1 MRLFLS
7 LEENDW
13 ITVKE
18 LLVKHQKTNE
28 SHPLIE
34 KIIQTITW
42 QTSLIERVYK
52 FLKDNNLNP
61 IFLPLRNDFQ
71 SMKGGETL
79 IKYMSRYKG
88 SSGEGVSAF
97 RKDYNN
103 WINKTHS
110 IQKEVTQ

>member
-7 LEENDW
+7 LDENDW
-13 ITVKE
+13 ITVKQ
-18 LLVKHQKTNE
+18 LLIKYQQTDEKD
-28 SHPLIE
+28 PLIE

-42 QTSLIERVYK
+42 QTSLIERVYG
-52 FLKDNNLNP
+52 FLKDNNSNP

-71 SMKGGETL
+71 LMKGGETL

-110 IQKEVTQ
+110 IQKEVKQ

>member
-1 MRLFLS
+1 MRLCLS
-7 LEENDW
+7 LDENDW

-18 LLVKHQKTNE
+18 LLVKYQQTNE
-28 SHPLIE
+28 SNSLIQE
-34 KIIQTITW
+34 IIKTITW

-52 FLKDNNLNP
+52 FLKNNNLNP

-88 SSGEGVSAF
+88 TSGDGVSAF
-97 RKDYNN
+97 RKDYNI
-103 WINKTHS
+103 WINEVHL
-110 IQKEVTQ
+110 IQRKEK

>member
-7 LEENDW
+7 LNENDW

-18 LLVKHQKTNE
+18 LLVKYQQTNE
-28 SHPLIE
+28 SNPLIE
-34 KIIQTITW
+34 EIIQTITW

-52 FLKDNNLNP
+52 FLKNNNLNP
-61 IFLPLRNDFQ
+61 IFLPLRNDFK

-88 SSGEGVSAF
+88 SSGDGVSAF
-97 RKDYNN
+97 RKDYNI
-103 WINKTHS
+103 WINKVHL
-110 IQKEVTQ
+110 IERRGN